1 MAELARFPATA
12 CGEAL
17 RAIIA
22 ARRERMQRARIA
34 VTAALAAVPCIA
46 TVLVSPQP
54 LLLWNASA
62 STPRGL
68 YRVDPGASFQR
79 GDSVATSLAE
89 PYRSIAARRGYLPSG
104 VPLVKRIVA
113 VPGDR
118 VCAQG
123 AMVSINGKM
132 AAVRNSLDALGRAL
146 PAWSGCRDLGA
157 AEYLVLGESPW
168 SFDGRYFGATD
179 KRDIIGRAVLL
190 WRA

>member
-79 GDSVATSLAE
+79 GDSVAASLAE

>member
-22 ARRERMQRARIA
+22 RRRERVRRVRIA
-34 VTAALAAVPCIA
+34 VTAALAAVPCFA
-46 TVLVSPQP
+46 TLLVSPQP
-54 LLLWNASA
+54 VLLWNASA

-68 YRVDPGASFQR
+68 YRVYPGAAFHR
-79 GDSVATSLAE
+79 GDSVVAWLAE
-89 PYRSIAARRGYLPSG
+89 PYRSIAARRGYLPRG

-123 AMVSINGKM
+123 AMVSTDGKM
-132 AAVRNSLDALGRAL
+132 AAVRKSLDALGRAL
-146 PAWSGCRDLGA
+146 PVWSGCRDLGA
-157 AEYLVLGESPW
+157 AEYLLLGDSPW

-179 KRDIIGRAVLL
+179 RRDIIGRAVLL
-190 WRA
+190 WRV

>member
-1 MAELARFPATA
+1 MAELARLPATA

-22 ARRERMQRARIA
+22 TRRERVRRARIA
-34 VTAALAAVPCIA
+34 VTAAIAAVPCVA
-46 TVLVSPQP
+46 TLTVRPP
-54 LLLWNASA
+54 TLLLWNASA

-68 YRVDPGASFQR
+68 YRVHPGAAFDR
-79 GDSVATSLAE
+79 GDSVVARLAE
-89 PYRSIAARRGYLPSG
+89 PYRSMAARRGYLPRG
-104 VPLVKRIVA
+104 VPLVKRIAA

-132 AAVRNSLDALGRAL
+132 AVVRKSLDALGRAL

-157 AEYLVLGESPW
+157 SEYLLLGDSPW

-179 KRDIIGRAVLL
+179 KRDMIGRAVLL

>member
-1 MAELARFPATA
+1 MAELARLPATS

-22 ARRERMQRARIA
+22 TRRERMRRVRIA
-34 VTAALAAVPCIA
+34 VAAAIVAVPCVA
-46 TVLVSPQP
+46 TLTVRPP
-54 LLLWNASA
+54 TLLLWNGSA

-68 YRVDPGASFQR
+68 YRVYPGAALHR
-79 GDSVATSLAE
+79 GDIVVARLAD
-89 PYRSIAARRGYLPSG
+89 PYRRIAARRGYLPLG
-104 VPLVKRIVA
+104 VPLVKRIAA

-123 AMVSINGKM
+123 AILSLNGRM
-132 AAVRNSLDALGRAL
+132 AALRESLDALGRAL
-146 PAWSGCRDLGA
+146 PVWSVCRDLGA
-157 AEYLVLGESPW
+157 SEYLLLGESPW

-179 KRDIIGRAVLL
+179 KREIIGRAVLL